1 MSQQNT
7 SILPELKLGKSTEYV
22 DQYDAKQLQAVPRK
36 LMRDSLPN
44 KNQAFLGV
52 DIWTGYEISWLLPSG
67 KPVVY
72 IGEFVFSANSTNLVE
87 SKSFKLYLN
96 SFNQSKFDSVEQVTA
111 LMQQDLSACSGAAV
125 EVTLYPLGQFA
136 KRRVTYLSGNC
147 IDEIDLEVNCYNY
160 NPDVLKLDSNNNELV
175 EETLVSHLLKSNCL
189 VTGQPDWA
197 SIEICYQGQ
206 AFDKASV
213 LQYLIGFR
221 NHNEFHE
228 HCVERIFRDL
238 ESKLKPQKLSVYAR
252 YTRRGGLDINP
263 LRVSHMSLL
272 KDKTAHRLVRQ

>member
-1 MSQQNT
+1 MSEQNT
-7 SILPELKLGKSTEYV
+7 SVLPELKLGKATEYI
-22 DQYDAKQLQAVPRK
+22 DRYDPTQLQAVPRK
-36 LMRDSLPN
+36 LMRDKLP
-44 KNQAFLGV
+44 KNTQAFLGV

-72 IGEFVFSANSTNLVE
+72 IGEFIFSANSSNIVE

-96 SFNQSKFDSVEQVTA
+96 SFNQSKFDSIEDVVE
-111 LMQQDLSACSGAAV
+111 LMQNDLTQCCGAPV
-125 EVTLYPLGQFA
+125 EVKLYPLGQFA
-136 KRRVTYLSGNC
+136 KRRVTYFAGQC
-147 IDEIDLEVNCYNY
+147 IDNIDVEITRYDYAPNQLQ
-160 NPDVLKLDSNNNELV
+160 LADSRQIV

-197 SIEICYQGQ
+197 SIEIYYQGQ
-206 AFDKASV
+206 AFDHASV
-213 LQYLIGFR
+213 LKYLIGFR

-238 ESKLKPQKLSVYAR
+238 ETQLRPDKLSVYAR

-272 KDKTAHRLVRQ
+272 KSKPEHRLVRQ

>member
-1 MSQQNT
+1 MSEQNT
-7 SILPELKLGKSTEYV
+7 SILPELKLGKTTEYV
-22 DQYDAKQLQAVPRK
+22 DQYDASQLQAVPRK
-36 LMRDSLPN
+36 LMRDTLPN
-44 KNQAFLGV
+44 NSKAFLGI
-52 DIWTGYEISWLLPSG
+52 DIWTGYEISWLSPSG

-72 IGEFVFSANSTNLVE
+72 IGEFVFSANSANLVE

-96 SFNQSKFDSVEQVTA
+96 SFNQSKFDSVEQVTE
-111 LMQQDLSACSGAAV
+111 LMQKDLSDCSGAQV

-147 IDEIDLEVNCYNY
+147 IDDLDVEINSYQYKPE
-160 NPDVLKLDSNNNELV
+160 VLKLDDNPQRV

-197 SIEICYQGQ
+197 SIEISYQGQ
-206 AFDKASV
+206 AFDKASI
-213 LQYLIGFR
+213 LEYLIGFR

-228 HCVERIFRDL
+228 HCVERIYRDI
-238 ESKLKPQKLSVYAR
+238 EQKLKPEKLSVYAR

-272 KDKTAHRLVRQ
+272 KGQPDHRLVRQ

>member
-1 MSQQNT
+1 MSEQNT
-7 SILPELKLGKSTEYV
+7 SILPELKLGKTTEYV
-22 DQYDAKQLQAVPRK
+22 DQYDASQLQAVPRK
-36 LMRDSLPN
+36 LMRDTLPN
-44 KNQAFLGV
+44 NSKAFLGI
-52 DIWTGYEISWLLPSG
+52 DIWTGYEISWLSPSG

-72 IGEFVFSANSTNLVE
+72 IGEFVFSANSANLVE

-96 SFNQSKFDSVEQVTA
+96 SFNQSKFDSVEQVTE
-111 LMQQDLSACSGAAV
+111 LMQKDLSDCSGAQV

-136 KRRVTYLSGNC
+136 KRRVTYFSGNC
-147 IDEIDLEVNCYNY
+147 IDDLDVEINSYQYKPE
-160 NPDVLKLDSNNNELV
+160 VLKLDDNPQRV

-197 SIEICYQGQ
+197 SIEIRYQGQ
-206 AFDKASV
+206 AFDKASI
-213 LQYLIGFR
+213 LEYLIGFR

-228 HCVERIFRDL
+228 HCVERIYRDI
-238 ESKLKPQKLSVYAR
+238 EQKLKPEKLSVYAR

-272 KDKTAHRLVRQ
+272 KGQPDHRLVRQ